1 MRNQT
6 GVPCGILWVLV
17 ALLVT
22 ISAIPALGAADKP
35 DEQKQGRGGK
45 PEVEPG
51 KFFSPFP
58 VKDYTGGGT
67 WLTWAN
73 ATGDWG
79 GLRNQLAK
87 DGITFEVDTLQIFQG
102 NTHGGA
108 DTTNAWRYSGSAEYT
123 FRLDTGRAGLWPGG
137 RITVRGRTR
146 FGHGVG
152 GKVGSPVNYDALLP
166 ISGDECKTVLSEFY
180 IEQGLSP
187 KLILIAGK
195 LDGARFADRNEF
207 ASDEKTQFL
216 HVGFRANPV
225 VLPHAPYTNLAA
237 ALIYLPI
244 DWLSIGTFVWDTNG
258 SASKTGFDTAF
269 HQPEGMSLAQEWGV
283 KVKPFGL
290 KGEQKFGWVYS
301 TKNFTV
307 LDQGRSSFRLTP
319 EGVVFTPEKRPD
331 DWVLYYNFHQYLYT
345 EPDDPEQ
352 GVGIFGRFG
361 WSTAESNPFEE
372 FYSIGVGGKGI
383 IPGRDN
389 DRFGI
394 GYFHLNFSD
403 DFPRI
408 VKRALGGLDA
418 SDGIELFYNIEITPW
433 LHITPDLQIICNP
446 GANDNNDT
454 AIVAGVRVRTQ
465 F

>member
-1 MRNQT
+1 MAQIQVSLHESATLGSTREGDNT
-6 GVPCGILWVLV
+6 CENELVLWVDWFVLWWGLSRFSRYRPW
-17 ALLVT
+17 ALPGSRT
-22 ISAIPALGAADKP
+22 NRS
-35 DEQKQGRGGK
+35 RGGVAK

-51 KFFSPFP
+51 KLFSPFP

-137 RITVRGRTR
+137 RITIRGRTR
-146 FGHGVG
+146 FGHGIT

-237 ALIYLPI
+237 ALIYLPT
-244 DWLSIGTFVWDTNG
+244 DWLSIGTFVWT
-258 SASKTGFDTAF
+258 
-269 HQPEGMSLAQEWGV
+269 PM
-283 KVKPFGL
+283 
-290 KGEQKFGWVYS
+290 
-301 TKNFTV
+301 
-307 LDQGRSSFRLTP
+307 GRR
-319 EGVVFTPEKRPD
+319 
-331 DWVLYYNFHQYLYT
+331 
-345 EPDDPEQ
+345 
-352 GVGIFGRFG
+352 
-361 WSTAESNPFEE
+361 A
-372 FYSIGVGGKGI
+372 
-383 IPGRDN
+383 
-389 DRFGI
+389 
-394 GYFHLNFSD
+394 
-403 DFPRI
+403 
-408 VKRALGGLDA
+408 KRASIQRFISPRGCHWPR
-418 SDGIELFYNIEITPW
+418 S
-433 LHITPDLQIICNP
+433 
-446 GANDNNDT
+446 GA
-454 AIVAGVRVRTQ
+454 
-465 F
+465 